1 MRQIPAVIESNV
13 QVRDASLHM
22 RSVYAAL
29 RAAPVFE
36 RVAIR
41 DVRGDADPVDVD
53 AYLDGLRAA
62 GVTNVEA
69 VVVPHSGHSASL
81 ESPHALWETIEAFA
95 R

>member
-36 RVAIR
+36 RVAICY
-41 DVRGDADPVDVD
+41 VRSDADPIDVD
-53 AYLDGLRAA
+53 AYLDGFCAA